1 MKKLISILTIMTLM
15 VGAFS
20 FSMEAKTTNSNK
32 KSTSSAT
39 VSMRQTA
46 DGYADLTGHTYEC
59 TYDGETIT
67 IRFAN
72 TGYAY
77 WTSVK
82 NKNENSLTSYWAY
95 QGQGIVATFMDDGS
109 QSVDFQIL
117 ENGKKLK
124 MCVEGEALIM
134 NLVK

>member
-1 MKKLISILTIMTLM
+1 MKRLISILTVMTLM

-20 FSMEAKTTNSNK
+20 FSVEAKTTKSTK
-32 KSTSSAT
+32 KSTSSAS

-46 DGYADLTGHTYEC
+46 DGYADLTGHTYKC
-59 TYDGETIT
+59 TYDGETVT
-67 IRFAN
+67 VRFAN

-82 NKNENSLTSYWAY
+82 NKNKNSFTTYWAY
-95 QGQGIVATFMDDGS
+95 QGQGMVATFLDDGS

-124 MCVEGEALIM
+124 MYMGGEVFVM

>member
-1 MKKLISILTIMTLM
+1 MKKLISILAVMTLM

-20 FSMEAKTTNSNK
+20 FSMEAKTTKTSK

-39 VSMRQTA
+39 VAMRQTT
-46 DGYADLTGHTYEC
+46 DGYADVTGHTYKC

-67 IRFAN
+67 VRFAN

-82 NKNENSLTSYWAY
+82 NKNKNTFTSYWGY
-95 QGQGIVATFMDDGS
+95 QGEGMVATYMDDAS

-117 ENGKKLK
+117 DNGKKLK
-124 MCVEGEALIM
+124 MYMEGQVLDM